1 MPLILFVIIALLLLM
16 FVSGGYVFY
25 AACVRRKELPWLV
38 EEEIKNTSYAKYYPY
53 IAVANK
59 WLSDHHAQDVSI
71 RSHDGLELHGLW
83 IPAKKPKATIIL
95 MHGYRSTIL
104 VDFSMVVELYH
115 SLGMNI
121 LLPDQRSH
129 GKSQGRFIT
138 FGVKECR
145 DVLRWLEFHNST
157 FGEYQVILSGL
168 SMGASTVMYLAD
180 EKLPENVKGFIVDC
194 GFTSPK
200 AILAEVYSRITHLPA
215 WPSLWTTDLFARLI
229 AGFSLTEKDSRI
241 TLSKNTLPILMVHGT
256 EDDFVPC
263 EMTKQGYTAC
273 TGQKQLLL
281 VEGAGHGVSFL
292 ADKET
297 YMSRVLAFLKTNLEG
312 F

>member
-53 IAVANK
+53 IADANK
-59 WLSDHHAQDVSI
+59 WLADHHAQDVSI

-83 IPAKKPKATIIL
+83 IPAKEPKATIIL

-129 GKSQGRFIT
+129 GKSQGKYIT

-263 EMTKQGYTAC
+263 EMTKQGYAAC

-312 F
+312 L